1 MALKKKSS
9 VKNKKTQRKSRQPA
23 SDSSVLENDH
33 TLASSIPPSPL
44 ATPTAEPAQTVQPLQ
59 LTPTRDEGPRAEHDK
74 EAMHSH
80 SQPPLELTHTEP
92 GTPPSRASSALPALS
107 LAHTRLQ
114 DSSPSEIAQLP
125 PQLRNFLSS
134 PKSPEE
140 IDHVI
145 NLFEANSVPFDP
157 SSLYN
162 RNMSSEDVENMLM
175 KEYRARIRM
184 HEEKMKSNGQMTMKN
199 QDPALLKPGGVI
211 PEVYGRNN
219 HHHVRHASLPSFSE
233 GMSGLGI
240 DMGQQSPSDCLH
252 ARYESERMLTPR
264 GVKEITSGKTTM
276 SSSHLEFGRGLKSNE
291 NGVINEKKKRKN
303 AKKKEKEKEKKKEKQ
318 AAAAAAAQVPK
329 EPKGY
334 DEGEAV
340 VQMAVK
346 KDAGWNAFVKEAA
359 ETYSEVDG
367 GALFSPSAE
376 SATTY
381 EKLVT
386 PLGAHEEKLPAPS
399 LVNEDGTTES
409 KKELVH
415 GRQVENKI
423 VVTITSFENPVE
435 DDLAAFAANLSYEYS
450 IGTPTTPLSVPASPD
465 EISNRKFGSAAGKIR
480 TFAPFDNSGN
490 VAGTDDHAGQE
501 QESETSASQ
510 EGLTVIDEC
519 EEEPLEESRQA
530 GLQIIPEARESESV
544 KLTEE
549 AKNPT
554 VDSRGSP
561 KIESGGPDSKSSECP
576 LVVREQ
582 STTIYRIPSELSN
595 CRPNSD
601 AVMALPA
608 SQDSNQPEGI
618 HLSPARP
625 VFLVE
630 RRDQTVVVESKYD
643 NTPRSVALKETMSTP
658 VPLERP
664 SHNNCQQDRLTSVSL
679 RRNNSWG
686 KNRLRPSYS
695 AQSSPEKQK
704 PRPLPGYQHMVEI
717 PSLSLVKP
725 EPNLLSQSS
734 SMNNGL
740 NFSRPL
746 SLPSSPVK
754 ARIGRL
760 PQSFPLERSWTM
772 YFSNTSEK
780 GQHKHRLHLQSAHE
794 YNSGLITVFNASDL
808 EEFFGG
814 WKALRRAIAGTKGRD
829 IEPRGMPMQ
838 GGAGLGADL
847 MNDDTNLHLFA
858 DGIKPMWEDKMCR
871 KGGKFMM
878 AGDAALMDNVFLEI
892 CLLLIGGSLH
902 DAVPSPPG
910 VRAKSIICGVA
921 ISRRKMTRL
930 EIWLGGENG
939 PDPVWVDMIY
949 THFSRCF
956 PQIRLFPYKPFGR
969 P

>member
-1 MALKKKSS
+1 MPLKKKSS
-9 VKNKKTQRKSRQPA
+9 VKNKKTQRKSRQPT
-23 SDSSVLENDH
+23 SDSSVLENDY

-59 LTPTRDEGPRAEHDK
+59 LTPARDEGPRVEHDK
-74 EAMHSH
+74 EAMHSY
-80 SQPPLELTHTEP
+80 SQPPLELTPTEP
-92 GTPPSRASSALPALS
+92 GILLSRASSTLPALS
-107 LAHTRLQ
+107 LAHRRLQ
-114 DSSPSEIAQLP
+114 GSSTTEIAQLP

-134 PKSPEE
+134 SKSPEE
-140 IDHVI
+140 IGHVI
-145 NLFEANSVPFDP
+145 SLFEASSVPFDP

-175 KEYRARIRM
+175 EEYRARIRL
-184 HEEKMKSNGQMTMKN
+184 HEEKMKSNGQMTMKTQN
-199 QDPALLKPGGVI
+199 PALLKPGSVI

-219 HHHVRHASLPSFSE
+219 HHHVRHGPLPSFSE

-252 ARYESERMLTPR
+252 APYESERMLTPR
-264 GVKEITSGKTTM
+264 GVKETTSEKTTM
-276 SSSHLEFGRGLKSNE
+276 SSSHLEFGGGLKNE
-291 NGVINEKKKRKN
+291 RKRRKN

-318 AAAAAAAQVPK
+318 AAAAAQVPK
-329 EPKGY
+329 EPKEY
-334 DEGEAV
+334 DQVEAV

-346 KDAGWNAFVKEAA
+346 KDAGWNAFKKTT
-359 ETYSEVDG
+359 ETYSEADR
-367 GALFSPSAE
+367 GALFSPSTE

-386 PLGAHEEKLPAPS
+386 PLNAHEEKLPTPS
-399 LVNEDGTTES
+399 PVNENGTTKPE
-409 KKELVH
+409 KLVH
-415 GRQVENKI
+415 EHQVENKI
-423 VVTITSFENPVE
+423 FITITSFENPVE
-435 DDLAAFAANLSYEYS
+435 DDLAAFAANLSYDYS
-450 IGTPTTPLSVPASPD
+450 IGTPTTPRSVPAFPH
-465 EISNRKFGSAAGKIR
+465 EIPNRKFGSAAGKIR
-480 TFAPFDNSGN
+480 TFAHFDKSGN
-490 VAGTDDHAGQE
+490 VAGTDDQADQKQE
-501 QESETSASQ
+501 GETSASK
-510 EGLTVIDEC
+510 EGLTVIEEC
-519 EEEPLEESRQA
+519 EEEPLEESSQA
-530 GLQIIPEARESESV
+530 GLQIIPEAQESESV

-549 AKNPT
+549 AKNQA

-561 KIESGGPDSKSSECP
+561 KIESSGRDSKSSEFP
-576 LVVREQ
+576 LVVREKP
-582 STTIYRIPSELSN
+582 TTIYRIPSELSN

-601 AVMALPA
+601 AVIALPA
-608 SQDSNQPEGI
+608 SQDSNQPEYN
-618 HLSPARP
+618 HLPPAIP

-630 RRDQTVVVESKYD
+630 RRDQPIVVEPKYD
-643 NTPRSVALKETMSTP
+643 NTPRSFALKKTMSTP

-664 SHNNCQQDRLTSVSL
+664 SHNDCQQDRLTSVSL

-686 KNRLRPSYS
+686 KNGPRPSYS

-717 PSLSLVKP
+717 PFLSLVKP

-734 SMNNGL
+734 SMHNGL
-740 NFSRPL
+740 NFSRPF
-746 SLPSSPVK
+746 SLPSSPLK
-754 ARIGRL
+754 ARVGPL

-772 YFSNTSEK
+772 YFSDTSER

-794 YNSGLITVFNASDL
+794 YNSGLVTFFNASDL
-808 EEFFGG
+808 EGFFGG
-814 WKALRRAIAGTKGRD
+814 WKALRRAIAETKGRD
-829 IEPRGMPMQ
+829 IEPRGMSMQ

-892 CLLLIGGSLH
+892 CLLLIGGSLP

-910 VRAKSIICGVA
+910 ARAKSIICGVA

-949 THFSRCF
+949 IHFSRCF

>member
-1 MALKKKSS
+1 M
-9 VKNKKTQRKSRQPA
+9 
-23 SDSSVLENDH
+23 
-33 TLASSIPPSPL
+33 
-44 ATPTAEPAQTVQPLQ
+44 
-59 LTPTRDEGPRAEHDK
+59 
-74 EAMHSH
+74 
-80 SQPPLELTHTEP
+80 
-92 GTPPSRASSALPALS
+92 
-107 LAHTRLQ
+107 
-114 DSSPSEIAQLP
+114 
-125 PQLRNFLSS
+125 
-134 PKSPEE
+134 
-140 IDHVI
+140 
-145 NLFEANSVPFDP
+145 
-157 SSLYN
+157 
-162 RNMSSEDVENMLM
+162 
-175 KEYRARIRM
+175 
-184 HEEKMKSNGQMTMKN
+184 
-199 QDPALLKPGGVI
+199 
-211 PEVYGRNN
+211 
-219 HHHVRHASLPSFSE
+219 
-233 GMSGLGI
+233 
-240 DMGQQSPSDCLH
+240 
-252 ARYESERMLTPR
+252 
-264 GVKEITSGKTTM
+264 
-276 SSSHLEFGRGLKSNE
+276 
-291 NGVINEKKKRKN
+291 
-303 AKKKEKEKEKKKEKQ
+303 
-318 AAAAAAAQVPK
+318 
-329 EPKGY
+329 
-334 DEGEAV
+334 
-340 VQMAVK
+340 
-346 KDAGWNAFVKEAA
+346 
-359 ETYSEVDG
+359 
-367 GALFSPSAE
+367 
-376 SATTY
+376 
-381 EKLVT
+381 
-386 PLGAHEEKLPAPS
+386 
-399 LVNEDGTTES
+399 
-409 KKELVH
+409 H

-643 NTPRSVALKETMSTP
+643 NTPRSVALKETMPTP

-772 YFSNTSEK
+772 YFSDTSEK

-794 YNSGLITVFNASDL
+794 YNSGLVTVFNASDL

-878 AGDAALMDNVFLEI
+878 AGDAALV
-892 CLLLIGGSLH
+892 SLPTH
-902 DAVPSPPG
+902 PSRSP
-910 VRAKSIICGVA
+910 
-921 ISRRKMTRL
+921 
-930 EIWLGGENG
+930 
-939 PDPVWVDMIY
+939 
-949 THFSRCF
+949 
-956 PQIRLFPYKPFGR
+956 
-969 P
+969 